1 LGCVWSSAVEVIAKE
16 KVETRWNGKGERA
29 HVPANPLFFACHALG
44 KVLKIDAGNLGISNK
59 SS

>member
-1 LGCVWSSAVEVIAKE
+1 MIAKE